1 MGTMVFVLIAWLSN
15 DPLAIGIGYL
25 VILSLTLPFS
35 NGYLNPAITLGM
47 RIQKKITLDTAIQ
60 YRVAQVIGA
69 TLWALLVWFFQ
80 WSPMLIMPVDGVS
93 MWKIAIAEWL
103 FTLLLTIGAIIIS
116 KKYEEKYLSAIIVWL
131 LLFVAIMS
139 VWKIT
144 GGVFNPALAIG
155 WSFVDWIHGGES
167 GMFLWMYL
175 IATVLGWF
183 LGGKILD
190 MKYDKI

>member
-1 MGTMVFVLIAWLSN
+1 MVFVLIAWLSN

-80 WSPMLIMPVDGVS
+80 WSPMLIMPVDGIS

-103 FTLLLTIGAIIIS
+103 FTLFLTIGAIIIS

>member
-60 YRVAQVIGA
+60 YRVAQIIGA

-80 WSPMLIMPVDGVS
+80 WSPMLIMPVDGIS

-103 FTLLLTIGAIIIS
+103 FTLFLTIGAIIIS

>member
-80 WSPMLIMPVDGVS
+80 WSPMLIMPVDGIS

-103 FTLLLTIGAIIIS
+103 FTLFLTIGAIIIS

>member
-1 MGTMVFVLIAWLSN
+1 MGTMVFVLIAWMSN
-15 DPLAIGIGYL
+15 DPLAIGIGYA
-25 VILSLTLPFS
+25 VILCLTLPFS
-35 NGYLNPAITLGM
+35 NGYLNPAITLAM
-47 RIQKKITLDTAIQ
+47 RVQKKITLDTAIQ
-60 YRVAQVIGA
+60 YRVAQIIGA

-103 FTLLLTIGAIIIS
+103 FTLFLSLAAIVIS
-116 KKYEEKYLSAIIVWL
+116 TKYEQKHLSAIIVWL
-131 LLFVAIMS
+131 VLFVAIMS

-144 GGVFNPALAIG
+144 GGIFNPALAIG

-167 GMFLWMYL
+167 GIFLWMYL
-175 IATVLGWF
+175 IATIVGWF